1 MEFCMFVER
10 IKAEVERLAGTD
22 YEVQLQEI
30 LKNNG
35 RLHVGLTV
43 MKRGSKGAPIVYLE
57 QYYARRMAGE
67 LSIETMA
74 KEIYE
79 TAASFDKP
87 VLWGMK
93 ADKFEDVEGKI
104 IYRLIDYKRNEKLLK
119 DVPFVPYQDL
129 AVVFCLLLGED
140 ESGLMSALIHRSH
153 AEQWGTDAEAL
164 YQLADKNTPELF
176 PSTVTPMEEIM
187 KGLAGETEGNE
198 GGEGKTECLPNEGAE
213 RNLLILTNRSGVYGA
228 SAILYEGV
236 LKNIA
241 QRLGSDLVILPSSV
255 QEVILLPYEDERRME
270 GLERMVR
277 EINQTVLPEEEV
289 LSDQVYV
296 YNRETDKV
304 FRAREEEGEKVS

>member
-1 MEFCMFVER
+1 
-10 IKAEVERLAGTD
+10 
-22 YEVQLQEI
+22 
-30 LKNNG
+30 
-35 RLHVGLTV
+35 
-43 MKRGSKGAPIVYLE
+43 
-57 QYYARRMAGE
+57 
-67 LSIETMA
+67 
-74 KEIYE
+74 
-79 TAASFDKP
+79 
-87 VLWGMK
+87 
-93 ADKFEDVEGKI
+93 
-104 IYRLIDYKRNEKLLK
+104 
-119 DVPFVPYQDL
+119 
-129 AVVFCLLLGED
+129 
-140 ESGLMSALIHRSH
+140 
-153 AEQWGTDAEAL
+153 
-164 YQLADKNTPELF
+164 
-176 PSTVTPMEEIM
+176 M

-255 QEVILLPYEDERRME
+255 HEVILLPYEDERRME